1 VTVNLDQ
8 QERDLL
14 SAGLGEWGGPAR
26 LTNALAIALGFTDET
41 HLHNE
46 AKRIRT
52 LLDDGAL
59 LTPLDAERP
68 LAATEIVFA
77 SDVFGS
83 GVECSICMSEPTSP
97 PLLCPSCGGREYTPV
112 PGGSIGFSH
121 VEVTCDA
128 CGTRYRFATNIGTQI
143 ARTEQERRERGD
155 TPG

>member
-1 VTVNLDQ
+1 VNLDQ

-59 LTPLDAERP
+59 LTQLDAARP

-77 SDVFGS
+77 SDVFEHCAHFNRS
-83 GVECSICMSEPTSP
+83 WPASTRLRPTASQRAAERASASQRR
-97 PLLCPSCGGREYTPV
+97 L
-112 PGGSIGFSH
+112 
-121 VEVTCDA
+121 
-128 CGTRYRFATNIGTQI
+128 
-143 ARTEQERRERGD
+143 ARSRITTGESLSA
-155 TPG
+155 